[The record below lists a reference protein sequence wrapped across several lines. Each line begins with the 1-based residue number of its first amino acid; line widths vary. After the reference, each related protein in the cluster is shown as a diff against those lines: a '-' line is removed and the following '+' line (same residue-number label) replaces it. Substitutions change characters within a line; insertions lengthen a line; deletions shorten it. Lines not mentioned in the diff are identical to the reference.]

1 MNTRSKGENLEK
13 LNPEIKKSCKK
24 NRKEKRAKDR
34 KTMAEDQADQQARN
48 RALQEYTMPNPGDN
62 LSSIVRPNV
71 DANNFEIKP
80 AIIQMISQF
89 QFGGLPS
96 EDPNAHLAQFLEIC
110 DTFKMNGVSSDAIKL
125 RLFPFSLRDKAK
137 LWLHSLTPQ
146 SIRSW
151 DVLSKAFLGKYFPP
165 GKTAKFRQEITSFI
179 QHNGESLYEVWERFK
194 DLQRQCPHHGVPQW
208 LLIQT
213 FYQGLTEPMRITI
226 DATAQGSFMSKTPED
241 AYNLLETMA
250 SNNYQWHGE

>member
-1 MNTRSKGENLEK
+1 MEK
-13 LNPEIKKSCKK
+13 LNPEIEKSCKK

-34 KTMAEDQADQQARN
+34 KIMAEDQGVQQARN
-48 RALQEYTMPNPGDN
+48 RALQEYTMPNLGDN
-62 LSSIVRPNV
+62 LGSIVRPNV

-151 DVLSKAFLGKYFPP
+151 DVLSKSFLDKYFPP
-165 GKTAKFRQEITSFI
+165 GKTAKFRQEITSFT
-179 QHNGESLYEVWERFK
+179 QHNGESLYE
-194 DLQRQCPHHGVPQW
+194 
-208 LLIQT
+208 
-213 FYQGLTEPMRITI
+213 
-226 DATAQGSFMSKTPED
+226 A
-241 AYNLLETMA
+241 
-250 SNNYQWHGE
+250 